1 MKVTIGENLKLCTLN
16 KDEKSGAIAM
26 MVQMG
31 SEVSLQL

>member
-1 MKVTIGENLKLCTLN
+1 MKVTIGDNLILCTLN
-16 KDEKSGAIAM
+16 KDEKSDAIGM